1 MVGEIVGGL
10 VFALLLLA
18 MAFCSI
24 PAIIAKKRKHR
35 QFAAITALCV
45 LAFLVSPFVG
55 PWAFIGWAIAMIW
68 SLTDQGSK
76 TEVVVGVTGP
86 QGPAGP
92 KGDPGKDAVPISK
105 AGTLWQTPHHIG
117 KDGNSVLLSG
127 GK

>member
-68 SLTDQGSK
+68 SLTDQESK
-76 TEVVVGVTGP
+76 IKVVVGATGP
-86 QGPAGP
+86 KGD

-105 AGTLWQTPHHIG
+105 TGTLWQTPHHIG

-127 GK
+127 GE

>member
-1 MVGEIVGGL
+1 MIGEIIGG
-10 VFALLLLA
+10 VMFFLLLLA

-24 PAIIAKKRKHR
+24 PAIVAKKRKHR

-76 TEVVVGVTGP
+76 TKVVVGVTGP

-117 KDGNSVLLSG
+117 KDGNSVLLAG
-127 GK
+127 DK